1 MQLKSFISFIL
12 FYFLFINNSFS
23 ESISLICKF
32 EDLED
37 KQEIIINKSEKKVY
51 IRKLGSKTWQQQQDY
66 IEDNNYYV
74 WGSPL
79 ENFGEDSEDYLVL
92 VGLEKKTLILH
103 NRYYKYDFSKSKEV
117 FFKWMSLNNYYKDY
131 VRDNPHLLVEF
142 LVYQVKDLQAD
153 VYTKYICE

>member
-23 ESISLICKF
+23 ESVSLVCETEGVDGKR
-32 EDLED
+32 EVV
-37 KQEIIINKSEKKVY
+37 INKGERKVY
-51 IRKLGSKTWQQQQDY
+51 IRKVGSETWQQHQDY
-66 IEDNNYYV
+66 VEDDQFFVWPSPDIDNN
-74 WGSPL
+74 SKDFLIL
-79 ENFGEDSEDYLVL
+79 E
-92 VGLEKKTLILH
+92 GLNKKTLI
-103 NRYYKYDFSKSKEV
+103 NTQRFYEYDFSKSKEV
-117 FFKWMSLNNYYKDY
+117 FYKWMSLNNYSKGY